1 LPLPFAHTGED
12 RYALRTSAGEAIQSA
27 VENFSKADPSRTWT
41 PEEIGKFGGLGG
53 LGPVAVGC
61 SPATIADELERWV
74 TEADVDGFNLAYA
87 ITPGTFVDFI
97 DLVVPELQ
105 RRGLVWEDYAGNTL
119 RQSIYGP
126 GPPTRRPPGRA
137 VPYPPDVGAQTRN
150 LGDLTAWPLVS
161 ATSTMGGRL
170 EYSVRAWPNMVNESR
185 TAS

>member
-1 LPLPFAHTGED
+1 MPLEPAQAKPSS
-12 RYALRTSAGEAIQSA
+12 RRWRTSPRPTLRAPG
-27 VENFSKADPSRTWT
+27 P

-74 TEADVDGFNLAYA
+74 AEADVDGFNLAYA

-119 RQSIYGP
+119 RESVYGP

-150 LGDLTAWPLVS
+150 LGDLTAS
-161 ATSTMGGRL
+161 AAGLRHFHHGW
-170 EYSVRAWPNMVNESR
+170 AP
-185 TAS
+185 